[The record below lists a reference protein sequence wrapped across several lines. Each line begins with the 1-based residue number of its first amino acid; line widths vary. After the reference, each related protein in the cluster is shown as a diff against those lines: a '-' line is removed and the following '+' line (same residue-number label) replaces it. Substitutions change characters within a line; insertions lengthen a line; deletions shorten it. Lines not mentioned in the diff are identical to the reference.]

1 MTADLNQRD
10 KAIFLCSTTKL
21 NFVIL
26 IIFVLLPCAFFRLT
40 LAANKDCYVFPWFL
54 GGLFFGPL
62 ALIAI
67 AGMPDRRTRKYIR
80 LMAEKLEA
88 IEPDK

>member
-1 MTADLNQRD
+1 MEYYLASFLGSFVF
-10 KAIFLCSTTKL
+10 IFL
-21 NFVIL
+21 L
-26 IIFVLLPCAFFRLT
+26 IWLPAAFFT
-40 LAANKDCYVFPWFL
+40 SNVAANKDCYVFPWFL

-67 AGMPDRRTRKYIR
+67 VGMPDRRTRKYIR

-88 IEPDK
+88 IEPNKQ